1 MPYNVSIILPNN
13 LTSGYLQS
21 EFINLGQPYT
31 SNSYS
36 KDPTLDNNRNTL
48 TFSFEVRDSGTRE
61 LTYLRRIKT
70 LYLSNDPEFDPVA
83 TVAIQTWPSN
93 SYVFDPT
100 YDYEYT
106 LNPLY
111 FFDNTLTQGTMA
123 APTAGGT
130 GLFKVYNWP
139 LSASGGLSTVYM
151 KAILEGPNGTD
162 IEYPMGYGIFDQI
175 RWEGVIPVNPDF
187 PEIPSAKS
195 GYVGKN
201 TLLSFVS
208 GNQVSAQTET
218 TGIGRYVASVYEIS
232 NTGGTYDAYSAK
244 NTTKRTLIPSASIA
258 STTLTTYRFFDGNY
272 NASSLSLGANIG
284 LTSASYGKGAF
295 FYSKTKLV
303 PSTSKSDYYTQA
315 GFSFTTSGIAVTSQ
329 AFLKLYSAPDT
340 SANGN
345 EIVCRVDIPNNDNPI
360 AYLYTRINGSDSA
373 NKQITTLPHSILP
386 LLQSGG
392 LMEMYYS
399 SMGTTNLCM
408 VETYFT
414 PYLDQSVVSRKSY
427 LLGNAILTSFGS
439 SSVGSAFGY
448 QISQATGST
457 FSGGLVVEELFL
469 AQGKSKLSTDIGDC
483 TNDDIALINAPVT
496 EIEYGWNDAVNE
508 EFIVL
513 TDAPSDVTFTTNI
526 TSILYEVDKLDSTNL
541 YSVPLHYELQLYKPS
556 LSNRSRF
563 ELAFKHGSDDVY
575 VAFSS
580 VSSYRSHTQNSL
592 TVNWDRPFGVRCD
605 DGFAYT
611 YAPLNAPT
619 ILVKFSGEKN
629 EISVSYRSE
638 DNKLRRQVLR
648 SYQPQADVTKFV
660 FEITEQLPNSYTGRF
675 NNKTYSG
682 TYLLVKEI
690 TGNGINLVGV
700 VDMLLPI
707 NSNTSG
713 LGYFVGF
720 GVRKSSYNNDGSTY
734 FQDLKWSG
742 IPNFYKE
749 QFDNDS
755 TIKTFLLS
763 DEGST
768 NSKHYLGQKLLS
780 GLTDLIDYQY
790 ETANTLPKLT
800 LDATNYTFSAL
811 PNTPTYSSNVLSAGT
826 AGTLVLNGGYV
837 TSTTDYI
844 FVAGQGT
851 TAHNGVYY
859 QSRVGTATTTWR
871 LARVPEMDT
880 SAEVYSGMMVRI
892 PQDYTIASTKW
903 YLSTP
908 DPITLGTSDLLFTAV
923 EPTPDT
929 ISLTTTGS
937 NISIANITSL
947 TIDGTALSSLAVGS
961 KILVKDQIDNTENGV
976 YVKSVSGFAITSTN
990 YNVPLR
996 VTGGTVNAD
1005 TNWYK
1010 SQVTFNGNLVDRFI
1024 STTFFKSITVGEIS
1038 SFITTTKPK
1047 LFEFK
1052 LHWNGYDKP
1061 FPMNELKIRFF
1072 KNLGSLP
1079 DYSNPL
1085 TSWKSV
1091 LYNPF
1096 VAGFNNSPNNNLIQV
1111 QLSDSDWNQN
1121 ITQSDVIWVAITV
1134 PFNSALGRANGIEL
1148 SDVDFIQNA
1157 EFSGYRR
1164 ANNLWHKLHVR
1175 YEEKTKNLTHNNSI
1189 QYRVRAVSHGNISS
1203 YSTKLSSPSQ
1213 VDVNPPLYSGD
1224 VPTILVATEST
1235 LRMVQ
1240 LSIQA
1245 EDNESGILA
1254 FRVGKEIDNSF
1265 INYTPWLPWD
1275 KFIVNTENQYF
1286 LYLYGHLNYYALG
1299 PKNTAFDNQNI
1310 GFSGQR
1316 KIWVQ
1321 LMDYMGNIS
1330 ESNPLTFVATSQSL
1344 VDTQAPYGTVNF
1356 FDPKT
1361 NQETIISNLPQSWM
1375 KIDGTDIVT
1384 GIKDFQ
1390 IRRLLDTGNGDW
1402 SEWIP
1407 YSPYVKVDFAGESDG
1422 VKKVEIK
1429 FRDFGNNITQPEVK
1443 WNAIRRPKV

>member
-1 MPYNVSIILPNN
+1 MPYNVTIILPNN

-36 KDPTLDNNRNTL
+36 KDPTLDNNRNTF

-258 STTLTTYRFFDGNY
+258 STTLTTYRYFDGNY

-427 LLGNAILTSFGS
+427 LLGNAILTSFGN

-483 TNDDIALINAPVT
+483 TYDDIALINAPVT

-526 TSILYEVDKLDSTNL
+526 TSILYEVDKLDSTNS

-605 DGFAYT
+605 DGFVYT
-611 YAPLNAPT
+611 DAPLNAPT

-648 SYQPQADVTKFV
+648 SYQPQADVSKFV

-675 NNKTYSG
+675 KNKTYTG

-755 TIKTFLLS
+755 IIKTFLLS

-800 LDATNYTFSAL
+800 LDANNYTFSAL

-903 YLSTP
+903 YLS
-908 DPITLGTSDLLFTAV
+908 
-923 EPTPDT
+923 TPDT

-1375 KIDGTDIVT
+1375 KINGTDIVT

>member
-1 MPYNVSIILPNN
+1 MPYNVTIILPNN

-36 KDPTLDNNRNTL
+36 KDPTLDNNKNTL

-83 TVAIQTWPSN
+83 TVAIQTWPSS

-139 LSASGGLSTVYM
+139 LSASGGLSTVFM

-175 RWEGVIPVNPDF
+175 RWEGEIPVNPDF

-244 NTTKRTLIPSASIA
+244 NTTKRTLVPSASIA
-258 STTLTTYRFFDGNY
+258 STTLTTYRYFDGNY
-272 NASSLSLGANIG
+272 SASSISLGANIG

-295 FYSKTKLV
+295 FYSKTKLT
-303 PSTSKSDYYTQA
+303 PSTNKTDFYTQA

-329 AFLKLYSAPDT
+329 AYLKLYAAPDT

-345 EIVCRVDIPNNDNPI
+345 EIVCRIDIPNNDNPI

-373 NKQITTLPHSILP
+373 NKQTTTLPHSILP

-427 LLGNAILTSFGS
+427 LLGNAILSSFGS
-439 SSVGSAFGY
+439 STVGSAFGY

-483 TNDDIALINAPVT
+483 TNDDIAIINSPVT

-526 TSILYEVDKLDSTNL
+526 TSILYEVDKLDSANS

-611 YAPLNAPT
+611 DAPLNAPT

-648 SYQPQADVTKFV
+648 SYQPQADVTKFI
-660 FEITEQLPNSYTGRF
+660 FEITDQLPNSYTGRF
-675 NNKTYSG
+675 KNKTYTG
-682 TYLLVKEI
+682 TYLLVKEA
-690 TGNGINLVGV
+690 TGSGINVIGV

-720 GVRKSSYNNDGSTY
+720 GVRKSSYDNDGSTY

-749 QFDNDS
+749 QYDNDS

-790 ETANTLPKLT
+790 ETASTLPKLT
-800 LDATNYTFSAL
+800 LDAKNYTFSPL
-811 PNTPTYSSNVLSAGT
+811 PNTPTYSSNVLTAGT
-826 AGTLVLNGGYV
+826 AGTLVLNGGFV
-837 TSTTDYI
+837 TSTSDYI
-844 FVAGQGT
+844 FVAGQAT
-851 TAHNGVYY
+851 TSQNGVYY
-859 QSRVGTATTTWR
+859 QTRVGTASTTWR
-871 LARVPEMDT
+871 ITRVSEMNSSDK
-880 SAEVYSGMMVRI
+880 VYSGMLVRI
-892 PQDYTIASTKW
+892 PIDYNVASTKW

-908 DPITLGTSDLLFTAV
+908 DPITLGTSNLTFSATASTSDV
-923 EPTPDT
+923 
-929 ISLTTTGS
+929 ISLATTGT

-947 TIDGTALSSLAVGS
+947 TVDGTTLASLAVGS
-961 KILVKDQIDNTENGV
+961 KILVKDQIENTENGV
-976 YVKSVSGFAITSTN
+976 YIKSVSGFAITTTDYS
-990 YNVPLR
+990 VPLR
-996 VTGGTVNAD
+996 VSGGNVNAD

-1010 SQVTFNGNLVDRFI
+1010 SQVTFNGNLVDRFV

-1038 SFITTTKPK
+1038 SFLTTTKPK

-1079 DYSNPL
+1079 DYNNPL

-1091 LYNPF
+1091 SYNPF

-1111 QLSDSDWNQN
+1111 LLSDSDWNQN
-1121 ITQSDVIWVAITV
+1121 ITQSDVIWVAISI

-1148 SDVDFIQNA
+1148 SDVDFIQNG
-1157 EFSGYRR
+1157 EFSGFRR
-1164 ANNLWHKLHVR
+1164 ANNLWHKLHTR
-1175 YEEKTKNLTHNNSI
+1175 FEEKAKNSTHNNSI
-1189 QYRVRAVSHGNISS
+1189 QYRVRALSHGNISS

-1213 VDVNPPLYSGD
+1213 VDVNPPLYAGD
-1224 VPTILVATEST
+1224 VPSILVATEST

-1240 LSIQA
+1240 LAIQA

-1265 INYTPWLPWD
+1265 INYTSWLPWD
-1275 KFIVNTENQYF
+1275 KFIVNTDNQYF

-1356 FDPKT
+1356 FNPKT
-1361 NQETIISNLPQSWM
+1361 NQETSLSNLPQSWM

-1390 IRRLLDTGNGDW
+1390 IRRLLDTGNGNW

-1407 YSPYVKVDFAGESDG
+1407 YSPYVKVDFTGESDG